1 MFFTLCLLLIFT
13 EHPMA
18 AFLFKSMAI
27 YKAFIDSLSFKI
39 NKIEDLK

>member
-1 MFFTLCLLLIFT
+1 
-13 EHPMA
+13 MA

-27 YKAFIDSLSFKI
+27 YKAFIDSFSFKI